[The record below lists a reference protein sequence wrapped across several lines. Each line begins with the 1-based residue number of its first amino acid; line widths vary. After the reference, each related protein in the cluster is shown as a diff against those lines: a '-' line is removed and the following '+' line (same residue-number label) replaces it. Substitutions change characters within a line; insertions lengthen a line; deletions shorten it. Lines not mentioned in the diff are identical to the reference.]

1 MKNPTAPRHLRDYI
15 GSDYYKN
22 FSRLFEKIDEDETGG
37 QLGVHIEADNVV
49 KNDMLAGG
57 PIYPSMKIAINGKNL
72 HAPLIERIVELPMDI
87 KSGRLDG
94 HFIISSDDASSWAF
108 PKFHGRVAVRNA
120 NFHFW
125 DSSDEIMNSAMDL
138 IFEGDRV
145 YLHKATG
152 YFGAV
157 PLKVT
162 GDLDMNPLHGEY
174 RVSASVPSVEI
185 NALRATLG
193 VRPTPFPVSGAVS
206 GTMHVTGP
214 LEKPVFSGH
223 AHIQRP
229 TEEMI
234 AQAEPSLALEAL
246 QATENAVGAYERI
259 PFQEAGAV
267 FSLDTAT
274 NEMVL
279 HALHGDL
286 VDGGQLQGAGKM
298 NVAPS
303 AELDPN
309 ALDII
314 VRGSDINQEALAK
327 RYLSDVALPLELG
340 KGLSSGTV
348 AMKGAHLSPVINT
361 LFTVSNGAQGSVRF
375 QRESTSLE
383 VSSPHFEASGS
394 VYLNPPSY
402 ASMKSAVTQ
411 AQASDLA
418 KPNFTGCS
426 MNINMKGFD
435 MIPFL
440 SDNDAVRN
448 LSKTAG
454 EPLKLRVNGRVKLDG
469 DVRNTKAID
478 YGDKEG
484 KSGWQ
489 FSGMLGFEDIRL
501 NQMKLYRDLK
511 GSIELND
518 QKLSAHGKG
527 MRPDETLD
535 IEIDLPIISQKY
547 EAKNTFGD
555 SYMNLRYG
563 KLQASGAVMD
573 DGASMDF
580 RIANI
585 KLDELELASLRG
597 DLQEISCAVNFK
609 AQTGRG
615 RASILAP
622 KYSGIQGESLSG
634 GFRWEK
640 DVFRLEK
647 IALQQKQSRYE
658 LQGEY
663 VLPSSFQLPSNAA
676 DLFGPDQSIA
686 QSGANGRWR
695 LRVDAPYA
703 EIQDLTPAGRL
714 LQSVNDQFPADYE
727 RAKNGFIRALT
738 SASVRLND
746 LNENLNVLIN
756 PVNPKSGFIAEPKHA
771 DINLHFPALQ
781 TSQGFWKGSIQAFGG
796 GEGATSCDFD
806 IRGQNWVWGDAT
818 LDSFVAKGSGHSEDG
833 IQLQEVRDLKL
844 IKVFFLYSSEAFLD
858 LMQFVLNAGDA
869 KLLIRGSLLNEN
881 QDATLLLTDFPVS
894 TLRPVFQAIPALQH
908 ASPAVSA
915 HEPEPIAS
923 PLPLGII
930 ASTMSKMSDKE
941 VTETSPINGQ
951 LFMSG
956 SLTGSK
962 DSPSANVT
970 VRVYEAVV
978 GRTRLSNAQA
988 SAQMTDGS
996 DLSFDVNIVPLDGQR
1011 SSGQIVASGKVPLQ
1025 HIFRKDGVDSDS
1037 GELMDINLNIRD
1049 GGMAVVT
1056 SISPNVRWRQGSADL
1071 TANIS
1076 GRINNPVI
1084 TGEARLSKAL
1094 LDCPVLKYPL
1104 NLVTADIRCKDD
1116 TVMVKGV
1123 DARVGRKGRIRVRGT
1138 LPLKHDHSMEGM
1150 KNSRI
1155 TLDLHGLELK
1165 ARNMYTGQLDALL
1178 TARDSVERP
1187 IIGGSMRFSK
1197 GSLLLN
1203 PQGQDLNASSQT
1215 FEDQVSDIESP
1226 LAPSVSKV
1234 FTLLTKGDTGL
1245 ATQLE
1250 SAVKNEVEAM
1260 EMIVEESTGSN
1271 AVLDGLAVQFGPDL
1285 RALYPLVMNFAVNG
1299 ELVASGPA
1307 HLDSVTLSGSLRLPS
1322 GDINLLAAQFELD
1335 REHENMIIF
1344 GASGNQASS
1353 ESNRQEQVGID
1364 PLVDVS
1370 LTSGDLKVSVTGK
1383 ASEWSE
1389 HLTMQSAGRG
1399 STGMDAGEKLDALE
1413 AAKLLESKLKAALL
1427 ADNGQIALNKLAG
1440 TTMATFMP
1448 KIETQGSVG
1457 DTKWRLVSA
1466 PSVPGLLDP
1475 RETSASNV
1483 LDFLALGAEVEVSF
1497 GKKLQAAM
1505 VRKLR
1510 ESDVM
1515 TKWTLNYN
1523 LNSKLRMQFD
1533 VSSAPPYPKTLT
1545 FQYSSEGGE

>member
-1 MKNPTAPRHLRDYI
+1 MKTPTAPQHLRDCI
-15 GSDYYKN
+15 GSDYYKD
-22 FSRLFEKIDEDETGG
+22 FSNVFESIDKDETGG
-37 QLGVHIEADNVV
+37 KLAVHIEADNVV

-57 PIYPSMKIAINGKNL
+57 PIYPFMKIAINGKNL

-87 KSGRLDG
+87 KTGRLDG
-94 HFIISSDDASSWAF
+94 NFIISSDDASSWAF
-108 PKFHGRVAVRNA
+108 PKFNGRVAVRNA

-125 DSSDEIMNSAMDL
+125 DSSDEIINSAMDL

-162 GDLDMNPLHGEY
+162 GDLDMNPLYGEY

-229 TEEMI
+229 TQEMI
-234 AQAEPSLALEAL
+234 AHAEPSLALDAL
-246 QATENAVGAYERI
+246 QATQSAVGAYERV

-303 AELDPN
+303 AELDPS

-327 RYLSDVALPLELG
+327 RYLPEVALPLELG

-348 AMKGAHLSPVINT
+348 AMRGAHLSPVINT
-361 LFTVSNGAQGSVRF
+361 IFSVSNGAQGSVRF

-426 MNINMKGFD
+426 MNVSMKGFD

-469 DVRNTKAID
+469 DVKNTKVSEYD
-478 YGDKEG
+478 GKEG

-489 FSGMLGFEDIRL
+489 FSGSLGFEDIRL

-511 GSIELND
+511 GTIELND

-535 IEIDLPIISQKY
+535 IEVDLPLISDKDRK
-547 EAKNTFGD
+547 EAKSTFGD

-563 KLQASGAVMD
+563 KLQASGAVVD

-609 AQTGRG
+609 TQTGRG

-676 DLFGPDQSIA
+676 DLLCSDESGFS

-703 EIQDLTPAGRL
+703 EIQDLTPAGRF

-727 RAKNGFIRALT
+727 RAKNGFMRALT

-746 LNENLNVLIN
+746 LNENLNVLMG
-756 PVNPKSGFIAEPKHA
+756 PVNPKSGFTSEPKHA
-771 DINLHFPALQ
+771 DINLHFDFPALQ

-806 IRGQNWVWGDAT
+806 IRGQNWVWGDAI

-833 IQLQEVRDLKL
+833 IQLQEVRR
-844 IKVFFLYSSEAFLD
+844 S
-858 LMQFVLNAGDA
+858 Q
-869 KLLIRGSLLNEN
+869 N
-881 QDATLLLTDFPVS
+881 Q
-894 TLRPVFQAIPALQH
+894 
-908 ASPAVSA
+908 
-915 HEPEPIAS
+915 
-923 PLPLGII
+923 
-930 ASTMSKMSDKE
+930 
-941 VTETSPINGQ
+941 
-951 LFMSG
+951 
-956 SLTGSK
+956 
-962 DSPSANVT
+962 
-970 VRVYEAVV
+970 
-978 GRTRLSNAQA
+978 
-988 SAQMTDGS
+988 
-996 DLSFDVNIVPLDGQR
+996 
-1011 SSGQIVASGKVPLQ
+1011 
-1025 HIFRKDGVDSDS
+1025 
-1037 GELMDINLNIRD
+1037 
-1049 GGMAVVT
+1049 
-1056 SISPNVRWRQGSADL
+1056 
-1071 TANIS
+1071 
-1076 GRINNPVI
+1076 
-1084 TGEARLSKAL
+1084 
-1094 LDCPVLKYPL
+1094 
-1104 NLVTADIRCKDD
+1104 
-1116 TVMVKGV
+1116 
-1123 DARVGRKGRIRVRGT
+1123 
-1138 LPLKHDHSMEGM
+1138 
-1150 KNSRI
+1150 
-1155 TLDLHGLELK
+1155 
-1165 ARNMYTGQLDALL
+1165 
-1178 TARDSVERP
+1178 
-1187 IIGGSMRFSK
+1187 
-1197 GSLLLN
+1197 
-1203 PQGQDLNASSQT
+1203 
-1215 FEDQVSDIESP
+1215 
-1226 LAPSVSKV
+1226 
-1234 FTLLTKGDTGL
+1234 
-1245 ATQLE
+1245 
-1250 SAVKNEVEAM
+1250 
-1260 EMIVEESTGSN
+1260 
-1271 AVLDGLAVQFGPDL
+1271 
-1285 RALYPLVMNFAVNG
+1285 
-1299 ELVASGPA
+1299 
-1307 HLDSVTLSGSLRLPS
+1307 
-1322 GDINLLAAQFELD
+1322 
-1335 REHENMIIF
+1335 
-1344 GASGNQASS
+1344 
-1353 ESNRQEQVGID
+1353 
-1364 PLVDVS
+1364 
-1370 LTSGDLKVSVTGK
+1370 
-1383 ASEWSE
+1383 
-1389 HLTMQSAGRG
+1389 
-1399 STGMDAGEKLDALE
+1399 
-1413 AAKLLESKLKAALL
+1413 
-1427 ADNGQIALNKLAG
+1427 
-1440 TTMATFMP
+1440 
-1448 KIETQGSVG
+1448 
-1457 DTKWRLVSA
+1457 
-1466 PSVPGLLDP
+1466 
-1475 RETSASNV
+1475 
-1483 LDFLALGAEVEVSF
+1483 
-1497 GKKLQAAM
+1497 
-1505 VRKLR
+1505 
-1510 ESDVM
+1510 
-1515 TKWTLNYN
+1515 
-1523 LNSKLRMQFD
+1523 
-1533 VSSAPPYPKTLT
+1533 
-1545 FQYSSEGGE
+1545 